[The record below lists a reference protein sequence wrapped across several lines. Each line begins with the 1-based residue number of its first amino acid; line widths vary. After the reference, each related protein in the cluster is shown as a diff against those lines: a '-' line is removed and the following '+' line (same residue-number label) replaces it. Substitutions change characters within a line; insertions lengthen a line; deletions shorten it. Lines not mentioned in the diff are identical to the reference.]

1 MAIGSKR
8 KRGNGDEYVFIDGR
22 AMTAAEAVRIDVD
35 SAVVPGQEQADQTA
49 VPGASEAGTKDAK
62 DARSSKRLGAA
73 GNVKKSLSDMSSSDA
88 MELREDAVETLTGA
102 NRLMADDKRK
112 MRRKYLGF
120 GIVLLLLALLSIC
133 ISHSYVW
140 RINALGDVVGSI
152 GAWLHLQMVGL
163 SDPNSYE
170 QVRAQ
175 ALEAYPM
182 MQDVIYSIMETF
194 KYAVCGIMLAVS
206 GMLYQN
212 AFKNPIAAPSMLG
225 VTSGVSA
232 AIVILVAQFGAEATA
247 HLGLYYLYAYAGGV
261 IVLVVVIL
269 GGRWIGGKRGF
280 NVVNMLLVGTLI
292 MQLLNV
298 IITYAQSW
306 MTEAQWSAYYAL
318 QTATGLET
326 GWTWLT
332 LGAGLVVTV
341 VPLVLLRF
349 RLNLIS
355 FSDAETRLLGV
366 DPNKLRILALG
377 CGSIMILTATVNAG
391 QVAMASLVI
400 PFVVRA
406 VFGSEFRKQL
416 AGNVLVGAIL
426 LLVCGDFVSYVHI
439 NAVQL
444 DLGSVVTV
452 LALPLFVW
460 MLAASQRS
468 WE

>member
-8 KRGNGDEYVFIDGR
+8 KRDNGDEYVFIDGR
-22 AMTAAEAVRIDVD
+22 AMTAAEAVRIDVSD
-35 SAVVPGQEQADQTA
+35 VAVPGQEQAAQAA
-49 VPGASEAGTKDAK
+49 VPGAKEVGVKKAKPKDTRK
-62 DARSSKRLGAA
+62 GSLGKA
-73 GNVKKSLSDMSSSDA
+73 KKSLRDMSESDA
-88 MELREDAVETLTGA
+88 LELRDDAVETLTGA
-102 NRLMADDKRK
+102 NKLMADDKRK
-112 MRRKYLGF
+112 MRRKCLCF
-120 GIVLLLLALLSIC
+120 GIALVLLVLFSIC

-140 RINALGDVVGSI
+140 RINAPGDVIGSI
-152 GAWLHLQMVGL
+152 GAWLHLQIVGL

-170 QVRAQ
+170 QVRTQ

-182 MQDVIYSIMETF
+182 MQDVVYSIMETF
-194 KYAVCGIMLAVS
+194 KYVVCGIMLAVS

-212 AFKNPIAAPSMLG
+212 AFRNPIAAPSMLG
-225 VTSGVSA
+225 VTSGVSV
-232 AIVILVAQFGAEATA
+232 AIVVLVAQFGAQAVS
-247 HLGLYYLYAYAGGV
+247 HMGLYYLYAYAGGV
-261 IVLVVVIL
+261 IVLVLVML

-280 NVVNMLLVGTLI
+280 NVVNMLLVGTLV

-306 MTEAQWSAYYAL
+306 MSETEWAAYYTL
-318 QTATGLET
+318 QAATGLDT

-332 LGAGLVVTV
+332 LIVGLVVAA

-366 DPNKLRILALG
+366 DPNKLRILALA

-416 AGNVLVGAIL
+416 AGNILVGAIL
-426 LLVCGDFVSYVHI
+426 LLVCGDIVSYVYI